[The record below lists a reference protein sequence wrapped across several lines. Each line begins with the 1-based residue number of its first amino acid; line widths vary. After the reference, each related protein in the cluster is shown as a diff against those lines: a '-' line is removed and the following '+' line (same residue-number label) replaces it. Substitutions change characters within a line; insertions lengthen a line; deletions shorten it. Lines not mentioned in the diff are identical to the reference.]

1 MRTENGI
8 EIDIAALELVLL
20 QADVLTLGFS
30 LFPQRLL
37 IDTRS
42 NDRQGQLVTM
52 VEPAGSVQER
62 YLWLG
67 KHRGAFGAPQGFS
80 FFVWPQ
86 TVDGLRERKVLTP
99 LRDRLDPEAARALDL
114 GLDAAAALERDAIQR
129 AVRGSED
136 WPGLWVRGASGRT
149 GGV

>member
-8 EIDIAALELVLL
+8 DIDIAALEQVLTK
-20 QADVLTLGFS
+20 ADVLTIGFA

-42 NDRQGQLVTM
+42 NESQGQLVTM
-52 VEPAGSVQER
+52 VEPVGSVQER

-67 KHRGAFGAPQGFS
+67 KHRGAFGSPEAFS

-86 TVDGLRERKVLTP
+86 TVGGLRERDVLAT
-99 LRDRLDPEAARALDL
+99 LRARLESEAVTALEV
-114 GLDAAAALERDAIQR
+114 GLDGAAALERETMQQ
-129 AVRGSED
+129 AVRGSET
-136 WPGLWVRGASGRT
+136 WPSLWERGGGRRE
-149 GGV
+149 GGA